1 MNIKKII
8 IITSI
13 AAVGIYAAFWIKKS
27 YIDKGYQSEK
37 DAKETLLSYYVIQLG
52 LPDTQANRDKY
63 RYMTLADLKAALNL
77 EDIIVE

>member
-13 AAVGIYAAFWIKKS
+13 AAVGIYAAFLIKKS